1 MLEKNKQK
9 NNAFE
14 ITDPLKYLEQTEKGK
29 VICVF
34 AKGKYLQKWWQNWK
48 PKVPAC
54 LAVKC
59 SGYF

>member
-1 MLEKNKQK
+1 MLEKN

-29 VICVF
+29 AFCVF
-34 AKGKYLQKWWQNWK
+34 AKGKSLQKWWQNRK
-48 PKVPAC
+48 PKVPAF

-59 SGYF
+59 SGCF